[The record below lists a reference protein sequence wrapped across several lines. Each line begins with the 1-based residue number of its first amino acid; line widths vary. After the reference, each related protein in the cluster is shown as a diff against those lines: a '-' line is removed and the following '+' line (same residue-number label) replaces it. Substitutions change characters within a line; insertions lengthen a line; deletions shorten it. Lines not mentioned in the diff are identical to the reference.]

1 MPRATVVQPAPQPL
15 TVQLEPVLHISD
27 DELLELSRINRD
39 LRLERTARGELVIMT
54 PTGGLAGGRSAE
66 LTFQLAAWARRDGT
80 GVAFESSTGF
90 KLPNGAVRSPDA
102 AWVHRER
109 LGQLSAEEKVR
120 FLPLCPDFVVELRS
134 FSDPLLLLQDKLAEY
149 VANGARLGFL
159 VDPDER
165 RIHIYREGGS
175 IEVLEEPSSVTG
187 DPVLK
192 GFRLELAAIWS
203 PDW

>member
-1 MPRATVVQPAPQPL
+1 MARAAVQPTPLPL

-27 DELLELSRINRD
+27 DELFELSRINRD

-66 LTFQLAAWARRDGT
+66 LMFQLAAWARRDGT

-90 KLPNGAVRSPDA
+90 RLPNGAVRSPDA
-102 AWVHRER
+102 AWVRRER
-109 LGQLSAEEKVR
+109 LALLSPEEKAG

-134 FSDPLLLLQDKLAEY
+134 FSDPLPLLQDKLAEY
-149 VANGARLGFL
+149 VANGARLGL
-159 VDPDER
+159 LIDPDEGR
-165 RIHIYREGGS
+165 VSVYREEGTV
-175 IEVLEEPSSVTG
+175 EVLEEPSSVSG
-187 DPVLK
+187 DPVLP
-192 GFRLELAAIWS
+192 GFRLELAMIWS

>member
-1 MPRATVVQPAPQPL
+1 VARATVVQPAPQPL

-39 LRLERTARGELVIMT
+39 LRLERTARGELVIMA

-102 AWVHRER
+102 AWVRRER

-165 RIHIYREGGS
+165 RIHVYREGGS

-187 DPVLK
+187 DPILK

>member
-1 MPRATVVQPAPQPL
+1 MARTTVVQPAPQPL
-15 TVQLEPVLHISD
+15 RLQLEPVLHISD

-39 LRLERTARGELVIMT
+39 LRLERTARGELVIMA
-54 PTGGLAGGRSAE
+54 PTGGLGGGRSAE

-102 AWVHRER
+102 AWVRRER
-109 LGQLSAEEKVR
+109 LGQLSPEEKVR

-134 FSDPLLLLQDKLAEY
+134 LSDPLLLLQDKLAEY

-165 RIHIYREGGS
+165 RIHVYREEGV
-175 IEVLEEPSSVTG
+175 IEILEEPSFVTG
-187 DPVLK
+187 DPILK